1 MTPESKF
8 QRLKP
13 GQGVR
18 QPESLGVAA
27 TAQGDRG
34 YRRPSRRP
42 AASKTAK
49 PVRGNQ
55 ESVQPLDRRH
65 ILMVAALATMV
76 IVVLVIIGFRALR
89 SQAEAFQPQPERKQ
103 SAVEEKLSFN
113 GHNYSLAKT
122 QSGAWELFAQ
132 REDEGSKDGDKTML
146 MKLEGAPVQ
155 LILYDGG
162 LLIPENLSNGSYK
175 VVSYT
180 LADGSV
186 PSTLLDLEGKPVSG
200 KGTIKTATLDGDRLV
215 LDMDPQGALK
225 VDLK

>member
-18 QPESLGVAA
+18 QPESLGAA
-27 TAQGDRG
+27 AAARGDRG
-34 YRRPSRRP
+34 HKRPSRRP

-49 PVRGNQ
+49 PVRGRQ
-55 ESVQPLDRRH
+55 QPVQPLDRRH
-65 ILMVAALATMV
+65 ILIVAALATVV
-76 IVVLVIIGFRALR
+76 IVVLGVIGFRALH
-89 SQAEAFQPQPERKQ
+89 SQGEAVKPQMERKQ

-113 GHNYSLAKT
+113 DHTYSLAKS
-122 QSGAWELFAQ
+122 QSGTWELFAQ
-132 REDEGSKDGDKTML
+132 REDQGSKDGDKTLL
-146 MKLEGAPVQ
+146 MQLEGTPVQ

-162 LLIPENLSNGSYK
+162 LLIPENLPNGSYK
-175 VVSYT
+175 VISYT

-186 PSTLLDLEGKPVSG
+186 PSTLLNLEGKPVSG

-215 LDMDPQGALK
+215 LDMDQQGAIK
-225 VDLK
+225 VDL